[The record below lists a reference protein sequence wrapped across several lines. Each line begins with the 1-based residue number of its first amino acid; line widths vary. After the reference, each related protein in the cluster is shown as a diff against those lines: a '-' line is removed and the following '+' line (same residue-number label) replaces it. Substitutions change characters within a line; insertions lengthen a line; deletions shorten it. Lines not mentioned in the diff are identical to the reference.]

1 MISHLLARPDAV
13 IYDSGAHN
21 SIITGARLSGAKTFT
36 YPNGGWDG
44 LDALLDKERAGFRRG
59 LIVAEG
65 VYSMDGQILDLKRA
79 VETKK
84 RHDLLLMVD
93 EAHSFGIV
101 GKTGRGVCE
110 AAGLPVDSID
120 VYMGTLSKT
129 LASSGGYIAG
139 DRGLI
144 EYMRYLCPGLIFSV
158 GPVAR
163 RHRRGHGGA
172 GHSGAGAAPAQPPA
186 RTRPFLPPGGAR
198 AWPDR
203 VRRRGIAGRLPDR
216 GRRQAGD
223 GAVAGLLEHGIEVQ
237 PIVRPAVSATT
248 ARLRFFLTANHTEEQ
263 IQETVPVVAQELEKL
278 RRGVE

>member
-1 MISHLLARPDAV
+1 
-13 IYDSGAHN
+13 
-21 SIITGARLSGAKTFT
+21 
-36 YPNGGWDG
+36 
-44 LDALLDKERAGFRRG
+44 
-59 LIVAEG
+59 
-65 VYSMDGQILDLKRA
+65 

-84 RHDLLLMVD
+84 KHDMLLMVD

-110 AAGLPVDSID
+110 GAGLPVDSID

-158 GPVAR
+158 GLSPADTAAAMAALDILEREPHRPKRLRERARFFRQVARENGLTVGGDEESPVA
-163 RHRRGHGGA
+163 
-172 GHSGAGAAPAQPPA
+172 S
-186 RTRPFLPPGGAR
+186 LI
-198 AWPDR
+198 
-203 VRRRGIAGRLPDR
+203 V
-216 GRRQAGD
+216 GD
-223 GAVAGLLEHGIEVQ
+223 DKMAMMLSHNLLEYGIEVQ

-263 IQETVPVVAQELEKL
+263 IQATVPVIARELEKL
-278 RRGVE
+278 RRSAG